1 LITVDAGYY
10 VDETLLSHDETP
22 LLIDL
27 TKTSNFA
34 DMAIF
39 LETHLTN
46 RYT

>member
-1 LITVDAGYY
+1 MITVDAGCY
-10 VDETLLSHDETP
+10 VDETILSHDETP